1 MIIPNPPN
9 SPITKTESV
18 NEEWRS
24 YFERLTHYLL
34 VSATLIEAS
43 AATIAA
49 FTPQQKKGFIY
60 DTTNDK
66 FYVVIA
72 GVLREIPII

>member
-1 MIIPNPPN
+1 MIVPNPPV
-9 SPITKTESV
+9 SPITKTELV

-24 YFERLTHYLL
+24 YFERMTQFLL
-34 VSATLIEAS
+34 LSATLIEAD
-43 AATIAA
+43 AVTIAGL
-49 FTPQQKKGFIY
+49 TPQQKKGFIY

-66 FYVVIA
+66 FYVVLG